1 MLGEQT
7 DELGKDNYIK
17 EWVSTGPKCYGYLT
31 NTGKEVVKI
40 KSFTLNYTNSKH
52 LNLESMKR
60 IIEKGIDKV
69 NLSYKM
75 ISRNAKNKTLLNTE
89 TSKDFKFE

>member
-1 MLGEQT
+1 MLGEWT
-7 DELGKDNYIK
+7 DELGKDNYVK
-17 EWVSTGPKCYGYLT
+17 EWAPAGPKSYGYLT

-52 LNLESMKR
+52 LNLESTKR
-60 IIEKGIDKV
+60 IIEKDIDKV
-69 NLSYKM
+69 HLSYKI

-89 TSKDFKFE
+89 TSKEFKFE